1 MCFEELEEEARLFS
15 VIPSARRR
23 GNEHELEHKV
33 LSEDQEA
40 LLCCMWSLLLGDLQK
55 LPAWAPCSEC
65 PCLSKSWEGWTQ
77 KVLLVSTVM

>member
-1 MCFEELEEEARLFS
+1 MCIEELEEEARLFS

-40 LLCCMWSLLLGDLQK
+40 LLCCVCGVSSLETFK
-55 LPAWAPCSEC
+55 SCLPGHPA
-65 PCLSKSWEGWTQ
+65 LS
-77 KVLLVSTVM
+77 VPA